1 MGSAG
6 HLSCFECSLSPEK
19 RRFTRF
25 SIEHGL
31 VGSVMWSCHFVQIK
45 RGALGTGCFLRSTWV
60 TSTVRLPKHAAGF
73 LYMDSWLFS
82 NCLPAGWSSGNKFN
96 ALLPSDVV
104 SRCRSVDPHSR
115 ASLARFLL
123 LWVLTSGS
131 NSGLCTVRLCHKDVV
146 CFLPE
151 WCQSIEGFEPRWSA
165 WEAHWA
171 GAQRQLACK
180 S

>member
-25 SIEHGL
+25 SIQHGL
-31 VGSVMWSCHFVQIK
+31 VGYVMWSCHFVQIK
-45 RGALGTGCFLRSTWV
+45 RGTLGTGCFLRSTWV
-60 TSTVRLPKHAAGF
+60 MCTVRLPKHAAGF

-82 NCLPAGWSSGNKFN
+82 SVCQQVGPP
-96 ALLPSDVV
+96 LLWSDVV